1 VITPGTLVNT
11 DEYIIYNK
19 LRDWGYEFV
28 TQWGNMQEMK
38 TVTAFVRFM
47 STPLRAFGHSYAPG
61 FGHIEA
67 YRRKNCRA
75 IWAFSSLFTTFA
87 GEEKP
92 CCRPWPASFSRL
104 LVSTPKR
111 RMSQMIL

>member
-47 STPLRAFGHSYAPG
+47 STPLRAFGHSYAPTLL
-61 FGHIEA
+61 A
-67 YRRKNCRA
+67 SATSRRIAGKTAVLSGLFRVY
-75 IWAFSSLFTTFA
+75 SQRSQERKSLAAVPGQPPFHA
-87 GEEKP
+87 CWLGLGK
-92 CCRPWPASFSRL
+92 
-104 LVSTPKR
+104 K
-111 RMSQMIL
+111 